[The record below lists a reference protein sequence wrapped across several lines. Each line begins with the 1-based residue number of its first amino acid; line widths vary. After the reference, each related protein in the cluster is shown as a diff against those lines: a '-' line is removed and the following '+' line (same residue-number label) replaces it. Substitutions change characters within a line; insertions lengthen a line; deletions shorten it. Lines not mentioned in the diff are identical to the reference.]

1 MSKKIKVLTLSDH
14 PLSPS
19 GVGTQTKYV
28 IEALLKTG
36 RYSIMSLGGAIKHQN
51 YNPIKV
57 EPYGEDWK
65 IIPIDGYGTPEMIRS
80 VIRTENIDMDILL
93 SKKFN
98 KVY

>member
-1 MSKKIKVLTLSDH
+1 MTKKIKVLTLSDH

-36 RYSIMSLGGAIKHQN
+36 KFQVMSLGGAIKHQD
-51 YNPIKV
+51 YTPKMV

-65 IIPIDGYGTPEMIRS
+65 VIPVDGYGTQEMIRS
-80 VIRTENIDMDILL
+80 
-93 SKKFN
+93 S
-98 KVY
+98 